1 MLPKSAR
8 DCYAKVFRVF
18 VRQQMFHPL
27 GKYQTVT
34 NKKLGM
40 TYKKLTSIPNKY
52 MTPENLAKVDDYLN
66 ITSRLKR
73 ETLHFFD
80 EASVIV
86 TSGNR
91 MLVVS
96 RTTSD

>member
-1 MLPKSAR
+1 
-8 DCYAKVFRVF
+8 
-18 VRQQMFHPL
+18 
-27 GKYQTVT
+27 
-34 NKKLGM
+34 
-40 TYKKLTSIPNKY
+40 

-80 EASVIV
+80 EAPVIV

-96 RTTSD
+96 RTTSN

>member
-1 MLPKSAR
+1 
-8 DCYAKVFRVF
+8 
-18 VRQQMFHPL
+18 
-27 GKYQTVT
+27 
-34 NKKLGM
+34 
-40 TYKKLTSIPNKY
+40 

-73 ETLHFFD
+73 ETLHFYD

-91 MLVVS
+91 MFGSGYRRQPGIEVQRYASNANFLLFQAIVYLN
-96 RTTSD
+96 